1 MRLTGFFS
9 LRSGAFYR
17 HRRFLIYLASP
28 CASTPSGETITLRWR
43 PSIASVFVASSTMS
57 SLFVPVKSSRQ
68 RSGMST
74 HRADRRAK
82 PLHSQAK
89 TALSFVPLGQR
100 AGSVFRFLAHISG
113 QFKKNERNHLS
124 QKWDVLVARV
134 HSIDQSAG
142 RPLRHARFVV
152 IDL

>member
-1 MRLTGFFS
+1 MDYGV
-9 LRSGAFYR
+9 
-17 HRRFLIYLASP
+17 LAQHD
-28 CASTPSGETITLRWR
+28 AR
-43 PSIASVFVASSTMS
+43 P
-57 SLFVPVKSSRQ
+57 LFVWLVTSSRATV
-68 RSGMST
+68 GKST
-74 HRADRRAK
+74 SEADRRAK
-82 PLHSQAK
+82 NTHH
-89 TALSFVPLGQR
+89 TAFKAPALVPRRQR
-100 AGSVFRFLAHISG
+100 TGVIFRFLSHIST

>member
-1 MRLTGFFS
+1 MDYGV
-9 LRSGAFYR
+9 
-17 HRRFLIYLASP
+17 LAQHD
-28 CASTPSGETITLRWR
+28 AR
-43 PSIASVFVASSTMS
+43 P
-57 SLFVPVKSSRQ
+57 LFVCLVTSSRQ
-68 RSGMST
+68 RSVSQHLKQIIEQNT
-74 HRADRRAK
+74 HPPTAFKAPALVPRRR
-82 PLHSQAK
+82 Q
-89 TALSFVPLGQR
+89 TGVI
-100 AGSVFRFLAHISG
+100 FRFLTHISG